1 MKHILEIEAYEEGRE
16 HEGKKKNLNQAPQN
30 LSSTKM
36 NKNILLVQVYV
47 DQDQLLISS
56 PLPQRNRVQDL
67 NPAYH
72 YTEMT

>member
-1 MKHILEIEAYEEGRE
+1 MKE
-16 HEGKKKNLNQAPQN
+16 KKKNLNQAPHN

>member
-1 MKHILEIEAYEEGRE
+1 MK
-16 HEGKKKNLNQAPQN
+16 GKKKTLNQAPHN

-56 PLPQRNRVQDL
+56 PLPQRNRVLDL